1 MPRKHPI
8 LYRVTVIALFA
19 LYLAGVAYLCFS
31 SGESDL
37 KMPETLF
44 GLPFDKCVHFGM
56 FLPFTIL
63 GTIAFYFRSW
73 WRSLSMTTLLAII
86 SAFTFEKLQSV
97 ITESRVTDPADLNAN
112 ILGIASGLFFMIAIG
127 LIAKKK

>member
-1 MPRKHPI
+1 MTRKHPL
-8 LYRVTVIALFA
+8 LYRVTVMGLFV

-37 KMPETLF
+37 KLPETLF

-63 GTIAFYFRSW
+63 GTLAFYFRSW
-73 WRSLSMTTLLAII
+73 WRSLSVTTLLAII
-86 SAFTFEKLQSV
+86 IAFSFEKLQSV
-97 ITESRVTDPADLNAN
+97 ITEFRVTDPADLNAN
-112 ILGIASGLFFMIAIG
+112 ILGIASGLFLMVAFG
-127 LIAKKK
+127 LITKKK